1 MTGNAAPNPSAF
13 DAAGLRFT
21 LSDEQRMLQA
31 SVRDYAAREI
41 IPRADEWEEKAEFP
55 LPLWRG
61 LAELGLAGMSAPQEF
76 GGGGLDHVTTAI
88 VAEECGYAYRP
99 SGSII
104 FVHNMVLSL
113 IDRFGSDEQRR
124 RWIPELASGQK
135 FAAFALTEPSAGSD
149 AAAIVTTAT
158 RTEAGYALDGAKRF
172 ISNADS
178 ADVLAVV
185 VKTDPSAGRDGI
197 SVFLV
202 ESGTP
207 GLSIG
212 RVEQKMG
219 FHGNHTCEVF
229 FDRCEVPEA
238 NRIGAEGSGFRQ
250 ITSTL
255 DRGRVN
261 VAALAVGHARS
272 ALDAAVEYSTERIAF
287 GKRVSSFQ
295 AIQHM
300 MADMAIG
307 IESARWL
314 TYRAAAALD
323 DGTDARMLCSM
334 AKCYATDVDMKTC
347 TDAVQVFGGYGYIR
361 EYRVERLMREAKL
374 PQISEGTNQIQR
386 NIIARE
392 LLRAARKI

>member
-1 MTGNAAPNPSAF
+1 MIGSKTRESSGF
-13 DAAGLRFT
+13 DVSGLRFN
-21 LSDEQRMLQA
+21 LSDEQRLLQS

-61 LAELGLAGMSAPQEF
+61 LAALGLAGMSAPVEL
-76 GGGGLDHVTTAI
+76 GGAGLDHVTTAI

-113 IDRFGSDEQRR
+113 IDRFATEEQRQ
-124 RWIPELASGQK
+124 RWIPQLASGKK
-135 FAAFALTEPSAGSD
+135 FAAFALTEPNAGSD
-149 AAAIVTTAT
+149 AAAIITSAT
-158 RTEAGYALDGAKRF
+158 RTSTGYALNGAKRF

-185 VKTDPSAGRDGI
+185 VKTDPSAGRNGI

-202 ESGTP
+202 EAGTP
-207 GLSIG
+207 GLTIG
-212 RVEQKMG
+212 RAEQKMG

-229 FDRCEVPEA
+229 FDQCEVPEA
-238 NRIGAEGSGFRQ
+238 NRIGPEGSGFSQ
-250 ITSTL
+250 IKSTL

-261 VAALAVGHARS
+261 VAALSVGHARS
-272 ALDAAVEYSTERIAF
+272 AMDAAVEYSTQRVAF
-287 GKRVSSFQ
+287 GQKVSSFQ

-300 MADMAIG
+300 LADMAIG

-314 TYRAAAALD
+314 TLRAAAALD
-323 DGTDARMLCSM
+323 DGSDSRKLCSM

-361 EYRVERLMREAKL
+361 EYRVERFMREAKL
-374 PQISEGTNQIQR
+374 PQISEGSNQIQR

-392 LLRAARKI
+392 LLRSANKG